1 MKKTQGR
8 QRVREKLN
16 EKQQR
21 KIDMVEEIRDIF
33 SAGIMKSF

>member
-21 KIDMVEEIRDIF
+21 KMDMVEEIRDIF